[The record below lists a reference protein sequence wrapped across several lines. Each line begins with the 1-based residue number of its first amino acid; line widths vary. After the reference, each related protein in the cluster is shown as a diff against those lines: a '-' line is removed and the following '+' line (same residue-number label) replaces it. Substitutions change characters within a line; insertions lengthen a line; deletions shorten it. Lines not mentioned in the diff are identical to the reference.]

1 MRQRLSRSSRAL
13 AWLIVAASAT
23 AASTGALTVPPPEV
37 KVSFV
42 PATATVGD
50 LLVATIE
57 VPAGDTAPRMPDW
70 TYGWGDLEV
79 VEAPPVTREADGKW
93 RQRVTL
99 RAFRAGSIGLPP
111 LPIQL
116 LGLEGEPTLQTPRG
130 LTVEIRTVLPAEGD
144 AKPEPPRPPRPL
156 PVGKAFWLSLA
167 VGLSGV
173 AALALVGGRRKRDE
187 SAAAAKQ
194 LPPLDELVAALSR
207 LPQEPTS
214 AHVGL
219 SAAFRRY
226 LGRSLS
232 IRAEEGSTPE
242 IRRELSRRPV
252 PGELAR
258 RAVDLLREID
268 GVKFARVAAALT
280 DVAERSARAERFAR
294 EIEARFVNT
303 TAASSTPVTGRTP
316 NAGTPAPPSR
326 RDRGA

>member
-1 MRQRLSRSSRAL
+1 VSACAVALGIAAIGSS
-13 AWLIVAASAT
+13 AS
-23 AASTGALTVPPPEV
+23 ALTVPPPQP
-37 KVSFV
+37 KVSFA

-50 LLVATIE
+50 PIVATIE
-57 VPAGDTAPRMPDW
+57 VPGGDQAPRMPDW

-79 VEAPPVTREADGKW
+79 VEAPPVARDADGRW

-111 LPIQL
+111 MPIQL
-116 LGLEGEPTLQTPRG
+116 VGVEGDPTLQTPRG
-130 LTVEIRTVLPAEGD
+130 LTVDIRSVLPADGE
-144 AKPEPPRPPRPL
+144 AKPEPPRPPQPL
-156 PVGKAFWLSLA
+156 PAGKAFWLSLA

-173 AALALVGGRRKRDE
+173 LALALAGGRRKRDDE
-187 SAAAAKQ
+187 IPGAAK
-194 LPPLDELVAALSR
+194 LPPLDELVAALAR
-207 LPQEPTS
+207 LPQEPAS

-242 IRRELSRRPV
+242 IRRELAQRPL

-268 GVKFARVAAALT
+268 GVKFARVAAGSA

-294 EIEARFVNT
+294 EIEARFLQSAAAPAGPLDT
-303 TAASSTPVTGRTP
+303 GTRGGASGGKITAQTARKV
-316 NAGTPAPPSR
+316 
-326 RDRGA
+326 RGA